1 MRAAFLGLLA
11 AALLAAGCGGDD
23 EGGGSAA
30 APAGPAAIVNAAVNA
45 SDDTESYRM
54 RFGMDSD
61 LGGQKL
67 AMDGEIV
74 SSADSGVA
82 HFKGRFAQGGAP
94 KEMEFISRGE
104 DNFIRGEII
113 DSALPDGKEW
123 LRLGDETPT
132 TMTPPE
138 FLEFLR
144 SSPSIKEVGREDVRG
159 ERAVHLRGPL
169 DMKKL
174 AESTSSAAAQKLA
187 KIPQAEEMK
196 VVVDVWIRES
206 DDRLTRMGLEL
217 THPDAPGK
225 MKMSGDILDYDVSLD
240 AAKAPPASKV
250 ADRSELG
257 G

>member
-1 MRAAFLGLLA
+1 MPRFPLLALLA
-11 AALLAAGCGGDD
+11 AALIAGCGDD
-23 EGGGSAA
+23 DKGGNAA
-30 APAGPAAIVNAAVNA
+30 APAGPAAIVSAAVKA
-45 SDDTESYRM
+45 SEDTDSYKM

-61 LGGQKL
+61 LGGQKI

-82 HFKGRFAQGGAP
+82 YFKGQFAQGGPP
-94 KEMEFISRGE
+94 KSMEFISRGK
-104 DNFIRGEII
+104 DNYVRGELVEG
-113 DSALPDGKEW
+113 ALPAGKKW
-123 LRLGDETPT
+123 LRMGDETPT

-144 SSPSIKEVGREDVRG
+144 TSPSIKEVGRDDVRG

-174 AESTSSAAAQKLA
+174 AESTSSAAAQKFA

-196 VVVDVWIRES
+196 VVVDVWIRET
-206 DDRLTRMGLEL
+206 DDRLARMALEL
-217 THPDAPGK
+217 THPDAPGA
-225 MKMSGDILDYDVSLD
+225 MKMSGDIVDYDVSLD
-240 AAKAPPASKV
+240 SAQAPPADQV
-250 ADRSELG
+250 VDQSELG